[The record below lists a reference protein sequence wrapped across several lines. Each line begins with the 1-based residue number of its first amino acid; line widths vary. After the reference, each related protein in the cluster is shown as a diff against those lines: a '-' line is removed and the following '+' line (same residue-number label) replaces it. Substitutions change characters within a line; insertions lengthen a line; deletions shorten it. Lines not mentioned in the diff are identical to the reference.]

1 MDVNGVAFKEPTNGG
16 SNASQSLADT
26 FDTFLALL
34 TTQLQN
40 QDPLDPMKSE
50 EFTQQLVQFSGV
62 EQAIN
67 SNKKLDQLVQLQ
79 TSNQLTGAVSY
90 IGKSVEVV
98 SDQLMLQD
106 GTSEITY
113 GLDGKAT
120 QTTIKIID
128 QTGKTVRTINGNTEQ
143 GRHEYVWDG
152 RNESGAPVPD
162 GVYNFTV
169 IAVGPENKTV
179 NTVTAAVGKVTG
191 IEIVDNTVTLNIGE
205 LGIGLDKIF
214 AVRDTPTGA

>member
-1 MDVNGVAFKEPTNGG
+1 
-16 SNASQSLADT
+16 
-26 FDTFLALL
+26 
-34 TTQLQN
+34 
-40 QDPLDPMKSE
+40 MKSE

-67 SNKKLDQLVQLQ
+67 TNRKLDQLVQLQ

-98 SDQLMLQD
+98 SDQLMLKD
-106 GTSEITY
+106 GTSKITY
-113 GLDGKAT
+113 GLDGKAVK
-120 QTTIKIID
+120 TTIKIID
-128 QTGKTVRTINGNTEQ
+128 QTGATVRTISGDTEQ

-152 RNESGAPVPD
+152 RNDSGAVVPD

-169 IAVGPENKTV
+169 IAVGPENKTID
-179 NTVTAAVGKVTG
+179 TVTAAVGKVTG
-191 IEIVDNTVTLNIGE
+191 IEIVDNVVTLNIGE

-214 AVRDTPTGA
+214 AVRDTETET

>member
-1 MDVNGVAFKEPTNGG
+1 MDVNGVAFKEPANGA

-143 GRHEYVWDG
+143 GRHEYAWDG
-152 RNESGAPVPD
+152 RNESGDLVPD

>member
-1 MDVNGVAFKEPTNGG
+1 MEVNGVSFKEPTNGG
-16 SNASQSLADT
+16 TNAAESLADT

-34 TTQLQN
+34 TTQLKN
-40 QDPLDPMKSE
+40 QDPLEPMKSE

-67 SNKKLDQLVQLQ
+67 TNRKLDQLVQLQ

-106 GTSEITY
+106 GTSKITY
-113 GLDGKAT
+113 GLDGKAVK
-120 QTTIKIID
+120 TTIKIID
-128 QTGKTVRTINGNTEQ
+128 QTGTTVRTISGDTEQ

-152 RNESGAPVPD
+152 RNESGDLVMD

-169 IAVGPENKTV
+169 IAVGPENKTID
-179 NTVTAAVGKVTG
+179 TVTATVGKVTG
-191 IEIVDNTVTLNIGE
+191 IEIVDNVVTLNIGE

-214 AVRDTPTGA
+214 AVRDTETET

>member
-1 MDVNGVAFKEPTNGG
+1 MEVNGVSFKEPTNGG
-16 SNASQSLADT
+16 TNASESLADT

-34 TTQLQN
+34 TTQLKN

-50 EFTQQLVQFSGV
+50 EFTQQLVQFSSV

-113 GLDGKAT
+113 GLDGKAVK
-120 QTTIKIID
+120 TTIKIID
-128 QTGKTVRTINGNTEQ
+128 QTGATVRTINGSTEQ

-152 RNESGAPVPD
+152 RNESGDLVPN

-169 IAVGPENKTV
+169 IAVGPENKTID
-179 NTVTAAVGKVTG
+179 TVTAAVGKVTG
-191 IEIVDNTVTLNIGE
+191 IEIVDNIVTLNIGE

-214 AVRDTPTGA
+214 AVRDTTAGT

>member
-1 MDVNGVAFKEPTNGG
+1 MDVNGVAFKDTTNGG

-40 QDPLDPMKSE
+40 QDPLDPMKSQ

-98 SDQLMLQD
+98 GDQLMLQD

-128 QTGKTVRTINGNTEQ
+128 QTGKTVRTVNGATDQ

-152 RNESGAPVPD
+152 RNDSGAPVPD

-214 AVRDTPTGA
+214 AVRDTPTGT

>member
-1 MDVNGVAFKEPTNGG
+1 MEVNGVTFKEPASGG

-34 TTQLQN
+34 TTQLKN
-40 QDPLDPMKSE
+40 QDPLEPMKSE

-106 GTSEITY
+106 GTSKITY
-113 GLDGKAT
+113 GLDGKAVK
-120 QTTIKIID
+120 TTIKIID
-128 QTGKTVRTINGNTEQ
+128 QTGATVRTISGDTEQ

-152 RNESGAPVPD
+152 RNESGAVVPD

-169 IAVGPENKTV
+169 IAVGPENKTID
-179 NTVTAAVGKVTG
+179 TVTAAVGKVTG
-191 IEIVDNTVTLNIGE
+191 IEIVDNVVTLNIGE

>member
-1 MDVNGVAFKEPTNGG
+1 MEVNGVSFKEPTNGG
-16 SNASQSLADT
+16 TNATESLADT
-26 FDTFLALL
+26 FNTFLALL
-34 TTQLQN
+34 TTQLKN
-40 QDPLDPMKSE
+40 QDPLEPMKSE

-67 SNKKLDQLVQLQ
+67 TNRKLDQLVQLQ

-106 GTSEITY
+106 GTSKITY
-113 GLDGKAT
+113 GLDGKAVK
-120 QTTIKIID
+120 TTIKIID
-128 QTGKTVRTINGNTEQ
+128 QTGTTVRTISGDTEQ

-152 RNESGAPVPD
+152 RNESGDLVTD

-169 IAVGPENKTV
+169 IAVGPENKTID
-179 NTVTAAVGKVTG
+179 TVTATVGKVTG
-191 IEIVDNTVTLNIGE
+191 IEIVDNVVTLNIGE

-214 AVRDTPTGA
+214 AVRDTETET